1 MTREEGRADDRASN
15 ATPTRPRRIV
25 GYYAGW
31 TSKSGRYTP
40 ADIPADRLTHVNYAF
55 GLIDADRRAMLGDA
69 AADIGRADPSA
80 GGDPVGN
87 FRQIEELKE
96 RHPHLRTLISIGG
109 WAGSGRF
116 SDAVATEH

>member
-1 MTREEGRADDRASN
+1 MGENAAWRGRGQRDAVRRDAMAREDGRANDRSGTA
-15 ATPTRPRRIV
+15 APTRPRRIV

-31 TSKSGRYTP
+31 TSKARHYTP

-80 GGDPVGN
+80 GGDPGGN
-87 FRQIEELKE
+87 FRQIAELKE
-96 RHPHLRTLISIGG
+96 RHPH
-109 WAGSGRF
+109 
-116 SDAVATEH
+116 